1 MMLKTFHTKDP
12 HSFQSSLPP
21 RIRSIVWLVLL
32 AYFLFQMW
40 SCKTTKHITK
50 DHIKTD
56 SVSVVRV
63 DSIHKNV
70 QDSVHETHDSTKYER
85 VTEIEFDTSRVDTS
99 HFFIGDPVGIGD
111 HMGHI
116 LFRVS
121 KITIKEHGEIKVNEL
136 VKVHS
141 EDTSSKKTEGTSQV
155 HRDQTTFKKD
165 VVKSHLPVIIWLV
178 PIGLLAFLI
187 YRYRKQIPF
196 IKNFV

>member
-1 MMLKTFHTKDP
+1 MKLIP
-12 HSFQSSLPP
+12 L
-21 RIRSIVWLVLL
+21 ILIV
-32 AYFLFQMW
+32 FC

-56 SVSVVRV
+56 SVTVVRV
-63 DSIHKNV
+63 DSIHRNV
-70 QDSVHETHDSTKYER
+70 QDSVHETHDSAKYER
-85 VTEIEFDTSRVDTS
+85 VTEIEFDTGKLDTS

-116 LFRVS
+116 LFRVK

-141 EDTSSKKTEGTSQV
+141 EDTASKKTEGTSQV

-165 VVKSHLPVIIWLV
+165 VVKSHLPVIIWFI